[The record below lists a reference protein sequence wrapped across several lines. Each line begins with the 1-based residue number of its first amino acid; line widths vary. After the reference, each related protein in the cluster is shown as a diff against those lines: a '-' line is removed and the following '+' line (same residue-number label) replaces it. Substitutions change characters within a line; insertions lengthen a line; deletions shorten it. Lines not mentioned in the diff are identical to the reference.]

1 MIAVH
6 KPVAWKK
13 KLRMSNL
20 IKLRENLLTVDVID
34 SKTYDRL
41 KSQREIMQKY
51 DQDIRLWL
59 GQTTTTTS

>member
-1 MIAVH
+1 M
-6 KPVAWKK
+6 
-13 KLRMSNL
+13 
-20 IKLRENLLTVDVID
+20 KLRENLLTVDVID

-59 GQTTTTTS
+59 EQTTTTTS